1 MAGEETRLHWADYV
15 VTVVCLIV
23 ALGIGLFFA
32 LCRGGQKTREEYL
45 LGGRRMGVV
54 PVCLSLFVTFQS
66 AIRLLGTP
74 SDTYNTGTM
83 VFFISVGICLSYVL
97 ATFTIVPLLYPLRLT
112 SVYHY
117 LQLRFRSAGLKN
129 LITVIGMLHT
139 TVYMGIALYSPALV
153 LQAVVG
159 LSLWVS
165 LVLISTICTIYTAIG
180 GIRSVMWTDV
190 LQTVIIFIGIMA
202 GLIKGLLRVGGFS
215 QMVNIADDGGRLVFD
230 EVDVKARHSLW
241 STIIGMCSIWM
252 FTHVSQS
259 SVQRISSLPSLQHA
273 IRCYLW
279 NIPLHMLCGGTLCLM
294 GVLLYAYFV
303 TTGCD
308 PYAAG
313 FIHNKNQVAPYFML
327 HVLRDTPGMAGLYM
341 SMLFSGALSTVSS
354 GINALAANTVEDV
367 LARPL
372 RGMRDTTVTLIAKL
386 TVVVY
391 GLLSLGLAYLMK
403 NLAGPVTQITTSVQ
417 GAFGSPVLGVFFLSA
432 GFPRCNTYGATGG
445 VVVGSAVSLTVALG
459 STLYG
464 APTPSLPPGP
474 VDRCDVTNT
483 SWTQPSVWNVTVVP
497 LDLNATS
504 DSPLHSRSDLSLWD
518 ISYLWFSVIGFST
531 TVLSGIVISLITGC
545 KEEAGE
551 VDPRLIFPC
560 CRKLYGLAEPED
572 RTEDNAIPLDSVRES
587 RLHKDNIETAPFV
600 ANRT

>member
-32 LCRGGQKTREEYL
+32 LCRGQKTREEYL
-45 LGGRRMGVV
+45 VGSRRMGVV

-97 ATFTIVPLLYPLRLT
+97 AIFTIVPLLYPLRLT

-129 LITVIGMLHT
+129 LITVIGMLRT

-153 LQAVVG
+153 LQAVAG

-165 LVLISTICTIYTAIG
+165 LVLISSVCTIYTAIG

-190 LQTVIIFIGIMA
+190 FQTVIIFIGIMA

-215 QMVNIADDGGRLVFD
+215 QMVNIADDGGRLVFG
-230 EVDVKARHSLW
+230 E
-241 STIIGMCSIWM
+241 
-252 FTHVSQS
+252 
-259 SVQRISSLPSLQHA
+259 
-273 IRCYLW
+273 CYLW
-279 NIPLHMLCGGTLCLM
+279 NIPLHVLCGGTLCLM

-327 HVLRDTPGMAGLYM
+327 HVLRDMPGMAGLYM

-504 DSPLHSRSDLSLWD
+504 DSPLHSETTHVKTSRKMTSQRQGILSHCSRSGFSLWD
-518 ISYLWFSVIGFST
+518 ISYLWFSAIGFSA

-572 RTEDNAIPLDSVRES
+572 RTTEDNAIPLDVSGLWKTEERG
-587 RLHKDNIETAPFV
+587 
-600 ANRT
+600 